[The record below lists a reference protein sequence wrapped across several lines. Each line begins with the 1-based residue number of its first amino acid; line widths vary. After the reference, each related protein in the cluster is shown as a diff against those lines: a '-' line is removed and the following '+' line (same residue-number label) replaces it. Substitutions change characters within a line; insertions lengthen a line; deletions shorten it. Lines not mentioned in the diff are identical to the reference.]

1 MLMPKRVKHRKEQ
14 RGSLKGIA
22 TSSVRLDFG
31 DFGLRILES
40 AWISS
45 QQIEAM
51 RVTITHYLK
60 RAGKLWI
67 RVFPD
72 KPISKKPAE
81 TRMGKGKGEPLYWV
95 APCKKGRIILE
106 LEGVSEEAAR
116 EALRRASAKLPVK
129 TRFIKREGVL

>member
-1 MLMPKRVKHRKEQ
+1 MLMPKRVKHRKKQ
-14 RGSLKGIA
+14 RGSLKGKA
-22 TSSVRLDFG
+22 TSSVKLDFG
-31 DFGLRILES
+31 DFGLRTLES

-67 RVFPD
+67 RIFPD
-72 KPISKKPAE
+72 KPVSKKPAE

-95 APCKKGRIILE
+95 APCQKGRVIIE
-106 LEGVSEEAAR
+106 LEGIPEEAAR
-116 EALRRASAKLPVK
+116 EALRRASSKLPVK

>member
-1 MLMPKRVKHRKEQ
+1 MLMPKRVKHRKKQ
-14 RGSLKGIA
+14 RGSLKGKA
-22 TSSVRLDFG
+22 TASVQLDFG

-40 AWISS
+40 AWISA

-51 RVTITHYLK
+51 RVTVTHYLK

-72 KPISKKPAE
+72 HPVSKKPAE
-81 TRMGKGKGEPLYWV
+81 TRMGKGKGETLYWV
-95 APCKKGRIILE
+95 APCRKGRVIIE

>member
-22 TSSVRLDFG
+22 TSSIRLDFG

-129 TRFIKREGVL
+129 TRFVKREGVL